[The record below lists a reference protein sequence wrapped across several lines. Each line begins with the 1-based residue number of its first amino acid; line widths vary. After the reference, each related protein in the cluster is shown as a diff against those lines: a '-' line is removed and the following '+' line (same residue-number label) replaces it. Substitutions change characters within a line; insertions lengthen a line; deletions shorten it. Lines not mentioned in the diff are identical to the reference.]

1 MQEEWAMSIGETH
14 DLEPQ
19 VVTKS
24 ASTCR
29 WAVPTLSRE
38 GPEWLEAE
46 NSPWTCARDNAAHV
60 LETTEPCEACPHWE
74 ARRASNPGEGRE
86 QSSEQRQGADAVPTA
101 DWFEAGPK
109 PHETT

>member
-1 MQEEWAMSIGETH
+1 MSIGETH

-19 VVTKS
+19 EVTQS

-29 WAVPTLSRE
+29 WAVQTLSRE
-38 GPEWLEAE
+38 GPEWLQAE
-46 NSPWTCARDNAAHV
+46 DAPWTCVREAEATV
-60 LETTEPCEACPHWE
+60 LETTEPCESCPHWE
-74 ARRASNPGEGRE
+74 ARRQTANTSETQEEAGAPQ
-86 QSSEQRQGADAVPTA
+86 QSAEAVPTT